1 LNTPATFSS
10 VEPVTPSG
18 TFRTT
23 RRGTKPLP
31 LIDKKQ
37 GMSYN
42 RSMKGGEMKKI
53 NGTTAT
59 WRLYNDIDGLRAF
72 SDTNLDEMH
81 DPARGVYVKHGGV
94 LHIPYLEFDKRMWIY
109 AWVRKTL
116 KQI

>member
-1 LNTPATFSS
+1 M
-10 VEPVTPSG
+10 
-18 TFRTT
+18 
-23 RRGTKPLP
+23 
-31 LIDKKQ
+31 KKETGQ
-37 GMSYN
+37 AN
-42 RSMKGGEMKKI
+42 KTEGGEMKKI